1 MKVAYCSLKDAFKSP
16 DFYKNDEEYT
26 LTNKELHTI
35 PYTIPS
41 YVAQT
46 TDVTTVSNTDLVIK
60 ENFEDTCDTMV
71 EHLKSCKRCSSYV
84 HKSKPQNLG
93 FSDLLNMILIILLIW
108 IIIYKPNI

>member
-41 YVAQT
+41 YVAPT
-46 TDVTTVSNTDLVIK
+46 TEVATDLVIK
-60 ENFEDTCDTMV
+60 ENFDDTCETMV

-84 HKSKPQNLG
+84 HKSKPLNVG